1 MMPRRNRNAHAPAID
16 TDELAAQAAEL
27 TAELASVHIDPIT
40 HLVGDIQLRLGG
52 SQATGKSAALISDLI
67 QRLQQ
72 HPGAAV
78 ALLDGKS
85 ALAMGVTGH
94 GR

>member
-16 TDELAAQAAEL
+16 TDELAAQAAQL
-27 TAELASVHIDPIT
+27 TAELGSVHIPI
-40 HLVGDIQLRLGG
+40 LRPAGEIQLRLCGTPG
-52 SQATGKSAALISDLI
+52 TGKSAALINDLI

-78 ALLDGKS
+78 ALLDS
-85 ALAMGVTGH
+85 QNALAMGVTGH

>member
-16 TDELAAQAAEL
+16 TDELAAQAAQL
-27 TAELASVHIDPIT
+27 TAELGSVHIPVS
-40 HLVGDIQLRLGG
+40 HQAGEIQLRLGG
-52 SQATGKSAALISDLI
+52 APHAGKSSALIDYLSKWATE
-67 QRLQQ
+67 
-72 HPGAAV
+72 HPGGTV
-78 ALLDGKS
+78 ALIDGKA